1 MWWSIPVAEIRVE
14 GLSELQKALQTLPD
28 KLERNIIRSAL
39 RSGLREMQKEAV
51 ARVPIKTGALR
62 QSLRIKTK
70 LVKGAP
76 VAGLAAG
83 DGKAFYAR
91 FVEFGTGGQ
100 YTGTG
105 KSGGPYVIKSKNGK
119 PLFVNNGVPVYQVTH
134 PGAKAQPFMR
144 PAFDAGN
151 QAALSSFAG
160 YIRKRLT
167 KEGIEIPDGGDE

>member
-1 MWWSIPVAEIRVE
+1 MAEIRVE
-14 GLSELQKALQTLPD
+14 GLAALEKALSTLPD
-28 KLERNIIRSAL
+28 KLERNIVRSAL
-39 RSGLREMQKEAV
+39 RAGLREMQKEAQ
-51 ARVPIKTGALR
+51 ARVPVKSGALR
-62 QSLRIKTK
+62 ASLKIKTR

-76 VAGLAAG
+76 VAGLGAG
-83 DGKAFYAR
+83 DSKAFYAR
-91 FVEFGTGGQ
+91 FVEFGTGGN

-105 KSGGPYVIKSKNGK
+105 KSGGPYTIKSKNGK

-151 QAALSSFAG
+151 RAALESFSA